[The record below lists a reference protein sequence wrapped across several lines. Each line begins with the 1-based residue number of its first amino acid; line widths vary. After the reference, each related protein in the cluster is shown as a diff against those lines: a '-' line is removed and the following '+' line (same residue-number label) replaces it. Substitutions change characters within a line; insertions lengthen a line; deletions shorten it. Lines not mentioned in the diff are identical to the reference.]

1 MKRAGVI
8 AVAVAATVSAQTQ
21 TQFPPQASSL
31 RPQRADG
38 GVLFQCYAPEARVVY
53 LAGDFNGWA
62 NNVDGRIT
70 NAEFAMSGPDT
81 NGVWR
86 KTVKL
91 DPGIYRFKFNIDGE
105 AKGWFA
111 PDSID
116 ELDGDKN
123 AVLHV
128 NNSGDVLIRS
138 VHNPKWKPSAFKTAD
153 ATGVRGAVIFRLYAP
168 EAHIVY
174 LAGDFNGWGHNRDG
188 LVYDPQFAMRGP
200 DTDGVWRVEVELK
213 PGRHLYQF
221 VIDGDRWIADP
232 NAEEDDKENH
242 SVLVV
247 K

>member
-1 MKRAGVI
+1 MSRAWVMFL
-8 AVAVAATVSAQTQ
+8 AVGATALAQTQ
-21 TQFPPQASSL
+21 TQFPSQAFLL
-31 RPQRADG
+31 RPQKTDG
-38 GVLFQCYAPEARVVY
+38 GVLFQCYAPEAHIVY

-70 NAEFAMSGPDT
+70 NAEFAMKGPDT

-91 DPGIYRFKFNIDGE
+91 DAGIYRFKFNLNGE
-105 AKGWFA
+105 ASGWFP

-123 AVLHV
+123 AILRV
-128 NNSGDVLIRS
+128 NSSGDVHIRS
-138 VHNPKWKPSAFKTAD
+138 VRNPKWKPRLTEH
-153 ATGVRGAVIFRLYAP
+153 GALWQCYAP

-174 LAGDFNGWGHNRDG
+174 LAGDFNDWGHNRDG
-188 LVYDPQFAMRGP
+188 LVFDPQYAMHGP
-200 DTDGVWRVEVELK
+200 DADGVWRAEVELK
-213 PGRHLYQF
+213 TGHHAYQF

-232 NAEEDDKENH
+232 NAEEIDKENH

>member
-1 MKRAGVI
+1 MKRAWVI
-8 AVAVAATVSAQTQ
+8 VLAVAMTAVAQTQ
-21 TQFPPQASSL
+21 RQFPSQAFSL
-31 RPQRADG
+31 RPQKSDG
-38 GVLFQCYAPEARVVY
+38 GVLFQCYAPGAHIVY

-70 NAEFAMSGPDT
+70 NAEFALSGPDT

-91 DPGIYRFKFNIDGE
+91 DAGIYRFKFNLNGE
-105 AKGWFA
+105 ASGWFA

-123 AVLHV
+123 AVLRV
-128 NNSGDVLIRS
+128 NGSGEVLIRS
-138 VHNPKWKPSAFKTAD
+138 VHNPKWKPQLAES
-153 ATGVRGAVIFRLYAP
+153 GVLLQCYAP

-174 LAGDFNGWGHNRDG
+174 LAGDFNDWGHNRDG
-188 LVYDPQFAMRGP
+188 LVFEAQYAMHGP
-200 DTDGVWRVEVELK
+200 DTDGVWRAEVELK
-213 PGRHLYQF
+213 PGRHAYQF
-221 VIDGDRWIADP
+221 VIDGDHWIADP
-232 NAEEDDKENH
+232 NADEKDNEGH